1 MFDFVTDIVRVVHLG
16 AFAVGLGAAAFLE
29 ITILKR
35 FRTCIDG
42 DGLRL
47 VYQGHQLIGSAVR
60 ALWMTGL
67 TLLIIRIGV
76 EGGPLS
82 AKLLMKLIVVSAL
95 TANMALIERWVLP
108 TLGSLRSYALSD
120 IPVNRL
126 GALGAIGGFSGACW
140 LSALAL
146 GGVGIFKTMGLGALL
161 LIFLPTLAGGAVVG
175 ATVAVALG
183 HSRLRFA

>member
-1 MFDFVTDIVRVVHLG
+1 MFDFVTDIVRVAHLG

-47 VYQGHQLIGSAVR
+47 LHQGHQLIASAVR

-67 TLLIIRIGV
+67 TLLILRIGV
-76 EGGPLS
+76 EGAPLS
-82 AKLLMKLIVVSAL
+82 PKILMKLIVVSAL

-108 TLGSLRSYALSD
+108 ELAARRSYALSD

-126 GALGAIGGFSGACW
+126 AALGAVGGFSGACW

-146 GGVGIFKTMGLGALL
+146 GGVGIFKTMGLAPLL
-161 LIFLPTLAGGAVVG
+161 VIFLPTLIGGAAVG
-175 ATVAVALG
+175 GTIAVAIG